1 MKFEKIAEIKFMYK
15 NCDESKI
22 NQMNQELEDIK
33 NEMELI
39 KAKNIQEAKE
49 KMQESTRKLHLE
61 KQILLFQVQG
71 SQE

>member
-15 NCDESKI
+15 NCDESEI

-39 KAKNIQEAKE
+39 KAKNI
-49 KMQESTRKLHLE
+49 
-61 KQILLFQVQG
+61 
-71 SQE
+71 